1 MALILKD
8 RVKETSSTTGTGTLD
23 LDGAVAG
30 FEGFVSAVG
39 NGNTCYYAIQDAN
52 GTDWEVGIGT
62 ITDASPDTLTR
73 NTILASSNADS
84 IVTLSTG
91 THTVFLTY
99 PAEKSVY
106 RNTND
111 QIVATASGIVFSDST
126 VQTTAAVD
134 TTYTAGT
141 GLRLNGTQ
149 FYTADTG
156 NFKNITFGDADFI
169 SIGNNAG
176 LDSIGPASV
185 EYIGNY
191 AGAYNKNNTNVS
203 MIGSSA
209 GWASSGNTN
218 VTMIGNTA
226 GRESSGNIFTNM
238 IGAYAGYNALN
249 ADSCDFIGSEAGE
262 ESSSLTNV
270 ICIGTTAGFNAN
282 NCSYSQFLGKAAG
295 ANAVG
300 CDTVFMGGRNAG
312 DESLN
317 SIRSVMIGEF
327 AGSLSRNAEFCN
339 FVGYYAGESS
349 SGHHNNYI
357 GFQAGYNADGYN
369 NLEIVN
375 SGANISILNNT
386 DNKVH
391 IQKLITGDSSTRRVA
406 LGNVGVS
413 TLNPNATVEII
424 SLNVNDTG
432 LRVHNLVAVDTGIL
446 IASSIPS
453 VTTNKLYNN
462 GGTLYFNGNP
472 VDTDTDT
479 TYSAGDGL
487 NLATTTFSVDN
498 TVARSGGNISQFVNN
513 SGYLNAHPVISA
525 ASSSN
530 NSGRTYIQDILL
542 DSNGHVTSIS
552 TATET
557 VTDTDTTYSA
567 GSGLQLAGTTFNVQD
582 NYLRNDADDTTT
594 GVITSAG
601 ISTTGNITGGIVT
614 VSKAIKTSNKS
625 NADSTTIT
633 FDLNESN
640 FHTVTLGGN
649 RTLALSNPTVGQ
661 KFAIRLQQDVTGN
674 RTVTWFSTIRWPDN
688 TVPTLSSTGNKAD
701 LFGFVCTSGGQYDG
715 FGIGYNL

>member
-8 RVKETSSTTGTGTLD
+8 RVKETSSTAGAGTLD

-39 NGNTCYYAIQDAN
+39 NGNICYYAIQDAN
-52 GTDWEVGIGT
+52 GTDWEVGVGT
-62 ITDASPDTLTR
+62 ITDAAPDTLAR

-84 IVTLSTG
+84 VVTLSAG

-106 RNTND
+106 RNLND
-111 QIVATASGIVFSDST
+111 QLVLTASGIIFSDAT

-156 NFKNITFGDADFI
+156 NFEQITFNNQFVK
-169 SIGNNAG
+169 IGQSAG
-176 LDSIGPASV
+176 LGSVGASASNFIGT
-185 EYIGNY
+185 E
-191 AGAYNKNNTNVS
+191 
-203 MIGSSA
+203 
-209 GWASSGNTN
+209 
-218 VTMIGNTA
+218 
-226 GRESSGNIFTNM
+226 
-238 IGAYAGYNALN
+238 AGYSSLN
-249 ADSCDFIGSEAGE
+249 SDNCNFIGSEAGS
-262 ESSSLTNV
+262 ESRSLTAV
-270 ICIGTTAGFNAN
+270 VAIGSTAGFGATG
-282 NCSYSQFLGKAAG
+282 CSYSQFIGNAAG
-295 ANAVG
+295 KDSIG
-300 CDTVFMGGRNAG
+300 CDTVFMGGSNAG
-312 DESLN
+312 DAALN
-317 SIRSVMIGEF
+317 ATRSVMIGEY
-327 AGSLSRNAEFCN
+327 AGSLSRDAEFCN

-375 SGANISILNNT
+375 SGANTSILNNT

-413 TLNPNATVEII
+413 TLNPDATVEII

-462 GGTLYFNGNP
+462 SGTLYFNGNP

-530 NSGRTYIQDILL
+530 NSGRTYVQDILL
-542 DSNGHVTSIS
+542 DSNGHVTGVS

-557 VTDTDTTYSA
+557 VTDTNTTYSA

-582 NYLRNDADDTTT
+582 DYLKNNANDTTT

-661 KFAIRLQQDVTGN
+661 KFAIRLQQDATGN

>member
-8 RVKETSSTTGTGTLD
+8 RVKETSSTTGTGTLN
-23 LDGAVAG
+23 LNGAVSG

-84 IVTLSTG
+84 VVTLSTG

-106 RNTND
+106 RNAND
-111 QIVATASGIVFSDST
+111 QVVLTDSGVIFSDST
-126 VQTTAAVD
+126 VQTTAA
-134 TTYTAGT
+134 TSYTAGT
-141 GLRLNGTQ
+141 GIVIDGPVINVGYIIQDNPALIITEDIIRIGDSAGKGDDGSNISVLMIGDNAGYLAKNNIQTSIIGALAGFSASGNLNSTYLGFRAGFECSGTNRTT
-149 FYTADTG
+149 Y
-156 NFKNITFGDADFI
+156 
-169 SIGNNAG
+169 IGNNAG
-176 LDSIGPASV
+176 KSSQGNNNV
-185 EYIGNY
+185 EL
-191 AGAYNKNNTNVS
+191 
-203 MIGSSA
+203 IGS
-209 GWASSGNTN
+209 
-218 VTMIGNTA
+218 
-226 GRESSGNIFTNM
+226 
-238 IGAYAGYNALN
+238 
-249 ADSCDFIGSEAGE
+249 GE
-262 ESSSLTNV
+262 
-270 ICIGTTAGFNAN
+270 
-282 NCSYSQFLGKAAG
+282 
-295 ANAVG
+295 
-300 CDTVFMGGRNAG
+300 D
-312 DESLN
+312 N
-317 SIRSVMIGEF
+317 SILG
-327 AGSLSRNAEFCN
+327 N
-339 FVGYYAGESS
+339 ES
-349 SGHHNNYI
+349 
-357 GFQAGYNADGYN
+357 
-369 NLEIVN
+369 
-375 SGANISILNNT
+375 
-386 DNKVH
+386 NKVN
-391 IQKLITGDSSTRRVA
+391 IGYLITGDTLDKKVA
-406 LGNVGVS
+406 IGNISAS
-413 TLNPNATVEII
+413 TLNPNATLEVI
-424 SLNVNDTG
+424 SANVNDTG
-432 LRVHNLVAVDTGIL
+432 LIVHNLVAVDTGIL

-453 VTTNKLYNN
+453 ITTNKLYNN

-498 TVARSGGNISQFVNN
+498 TVARSGGNISQFVND
-513 SGYLNAHPVISA
+513 SGYLNSHPAISA

-582 NYLRNDADDTTT
+582 DYLRNDANDTTT

-661 KFAIRLQQDVTGN
+661 KFAIRLQQDATGS

-701 LFGFVCTSGGQYDG
+701 LFGFVCVSGGQYDG

>member
-52 GTDWEVGIGT
+52 GADWEVGVGT
-62 ITDASPDTLTR
+62 ITDATPDTLAR

-84 IVTLSTG
+84 VVTLSAG
-91 THTVFLTY
+91 EHAVFLTY

-106 RNTND
+106 RNLND
-111 QIVATASGIVFSDST
+111 QVVLTASGVIFSDAT
-126 VQTTAAVD
+126 VQTTAAVN
-134 TTYTAGT
+134 TTYTAGS

-156 NFKNITFGDADFI
+156 NFKNITFGNADFI
-169 SIGNNAG
+169 SIGDNAG
-176 LDSIGPASV
+176 LDSIGPVSV

-218 VTMIGNTA
+218 VTMLGNEA
-226 GRESSGNIFTNM
+226 GRDSLNSSASNM
-238 IGAYAGYNALN
+238 AGVQAGYQSLN
-249 ADSCDFIGSEAGE
+249 ADTCDFIGSEAGAQ
-262 ESSSLTNV
+262 SRTLTQV
-270 ICIGTTAGFNAN
+270 VAIGTNAGVGATG
-282 NCSYSQFLGKAAG
+282 CSYSQFLGRAAG
-295 ANAVG
+295 KDSIG

-312 DESLN
+312 DGALN
-317 SIRSVMIGEF
+317 SVRSVMVGEY
-327 AGSLSRNAEFCN
+327 AGSLSRNVEFSN
-339 FVGYYAGESS
+339 LVGYYAGESS

-375 SGANISILNNT
+375 SGANTSILNNT

-582 NYLRNDADDTTT
+582 NYLRNDANDTTT